1 MAKTPRGNNLRAV
14 RLSLGMSVKVACQR
28 LNVSPI
34 TLMQWELGNR
44 KPIRNNWK
52 QLHSVY
58 AASTEQVKWKANKV
72 LPEYILTSN
81 GRKWTS
87 NCDEYIHDPED
98 VSYILVDS
106 DGNAVVLEYV
116 SHIDDDNFG
125 LGIKLKMK

>member
-44 KPIRNNWK
+44 KPNRNNWK

-81 GRKWTS
+81 GRKWTR

-98 VSYILVDS
+98 VHYILVDS

>member
-34 TLMQWELGNR
+34 TLMNWELGYN
-44 KPIRNNWK
+44 KPRRNNWK

-58 AASTEQVKWKANKV
+58 AASTEQVKWKYTKGM
-72 LPEYILTSN
+72 PEYVTSN
-81 GRKWTS
+81 KTYKGGV
-87 NCDEYIHDPED
+87 DEYIYDPED